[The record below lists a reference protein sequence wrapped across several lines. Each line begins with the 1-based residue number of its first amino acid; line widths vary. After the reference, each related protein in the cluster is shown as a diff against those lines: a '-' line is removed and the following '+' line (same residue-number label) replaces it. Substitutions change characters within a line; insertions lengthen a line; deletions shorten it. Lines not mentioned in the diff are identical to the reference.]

1 MCKWTLVGID
11 PATTSTVVLSRSPT
25 TSHDFFVVY
34 KLTCVGISLW
44 CIDIIAGSSPQTTRL
59 TIDIIGSLCPTTDVI
74 EGKALTEQLNLT
86 FAAYLPQDWVYI
98 VVTKLSA
105 LTCPPRSITLVAIRV
120 ETVVDISYCHVCNTS
135 TIAQFVDSLVSHSL
149 VELL

>member
-1 MCKWTLVGID
+1 MCKWALVGID
-11 PATTSTVVLSRSPT
+11 PATPSTVVLGRSPT

-59 TIDIIGSLCPTTDVI
+59 TVNIIGSLGPTTDVI

-86 FAAYLPQDWVYI
+86 LTANLPQDWVYI

-105 LTCPPRSITLVAIRV
+105 LTCPPRSITLVTIRV
-120 ETVVDISYCHVCNTS
+120 ETVVDISYCHVCNSS
-135 TIAQFVDSLVSHSL
+135 TIAQLVDSLICHSL
-149 VELL
+149 VKLL